1 MTGPT
6 EHPATGPETG
16 ATGTSELPGTT
27 QDAPAVAESGAA
39 APAARFRGLTA
50 VVTGAA
56 SGIGAATAQRLAEE
70 GAAVVVA
77 DVDEQRGAQVAKDI
91 RGSGGDAVFVRA
103 DVGSEDGWRRILES
117 AHAYGPVGVL
127 VSNAVKVELAPA
139 HETTPESWN
148 RQINVGLTAAYLGV
162 RACLADLRAVGGA
175 VVLVSSVHAHRGIPG
190 HPAYAAAKGGL
201 LSLSGQL
208 TVEYGPQVRFNTVLP
223 GPVLTGLWD
232 RVPEDERAASVAETA
247 AGRFGTPQEVASAI
261 AYLASPEAS
270 YVTGASLLVDGGWSV
285 MKSSA

>member
-1 MTGPT
+1 MEGPAEDRTQHQTQRQETGMTGADGVAGPR
-6 EHPATGPETG
+6 EAAREAPGPA
-16 ATGTSELPGTT
+16 AS
-27 QDAPAVAESGAA
+27 S
-39 APAARFRGLTA
+39 AARFRGLTA

-56 SGIGAATAQRLAEE
+56 AGIGAATAHRLAQE
-70 GAAVVVA
+70 GAAVVAA
-77 DVDEQRGAQVAKDI
+77 DVDEQRGAEVVKEI
-91 RGSGGDAVFVRA
+91 RRSGGDGVFVRA
-103 DVGSEDGWRRILES
+103 DVGSEDGWGRILES
-117 AHAYGPVGVL
+117 AHAY
-127 VSNAVKVELAPA
+127 
-139 HETTPESWN
+139 
-148 RQINVGLTAAYLGV
+148 
-162 RACLADLRAVGGA
+162 GA

-208 TVEYGPQVRFNTVLP
+208 TVEYGPEVRFNTVLP

-232 RVPEDERAASVAETA
+232 RVPEDEREASVAETA
-247 AGRFGTPQEVASAI
+247 ARRFGTPQEVASAI

>member
-1 MTGPT
+1 MSGP
-6 EHPATGPETG
+6 AAGQ
-16 ATGTSELPGTT
+16 S
-27 QDAPAVAESGAA
+27 SAA
-39 APAARFRGLTA
+39 ATAGARFRGRTA

-56 SGIGAATAQRLAEE
+56 TGIGAATARRLAAE

-77 DVDEQRGAQVAKDI
+77 DIDEQHGTQVASRI
-91 RGSGGDAVFVRA
+91 RESGGDAVFVPA
-103 DVGSEDGWRRILES
+103 DVGQEDAWRRVVES

-127 VSNAVKVELAPA
+127 VSNAVKVEVAPA
-139 HETTPESWN
+139 HETTPASWD
-148 RQINVGLTAAYLGV
+148 RQITVGLTAAYLGV
-162 RACLADLRAVGGA
+162 RACLDDLRDRRGA

-208 TVEYGPQVRFNTVLP
+208 TVEYGPEVRFNTVLP

-232 RVPEDERAASVAETA
+232 RVPQEERDASVAETA
-247 AGRFGTPQEVASAI
+247 ARRFGTPEEVASAI